1 MNNLNRLK
9 DLLKVGLEAQI
20 LKNDFINLNEPQA
33 IRKIVKVV
41 DGGVYWNEEKF
52 NCFLR
57 FPDKSYK
64 ISFDDEK
71 STFTISKRG
80 KDLTY
85 RYYKNRKDSE

>member
-9 DLLKVGLEAQI
+9 ELLKVGLEAQI
-20 LKNDFINLNEPQA
+20 LKNDFINLNEPQP
-33 IRKIVKVV
+33 IRKIVNVV

-64 ISFDDEK
+64 ISFNN
-71 STFTISKRG
+71 
-80 KDLTY
+80 
-85 RYYKNRKDSE
+85 KNDITEILKKKPAPALYF